1 MKKKPANVEEAI
13 RMFDQKVHD
22 KTVKG
27 HYIEIKMEE
36 DPKETIG
43 KSEISRG
50 KFDKKLAEERE
61 KKKISPVLIIEKEQ
75 TKKKSKGLFKE
86 KEILILK
93 KKVLKQLTCILM
105 KKTVRFIQEMM
116 GKFIQKN

>member
-105 KKTVRFIQEMM
+105 KKIARFIQEKM